1 MSLWRDTLLKTVAVV
16 LPDISKYPAME
27 HIERGESTPLKGL
40 IESLVVTFGFGIPLI
55 VLSYVFLKNKEVAP

>member
-1 MSLWRDTLLKTVAVV
+1 
-16 LPDISKYPAME
+16 ME
-27 HIERGESTPLKGL
+27 HIERGESTPLARL